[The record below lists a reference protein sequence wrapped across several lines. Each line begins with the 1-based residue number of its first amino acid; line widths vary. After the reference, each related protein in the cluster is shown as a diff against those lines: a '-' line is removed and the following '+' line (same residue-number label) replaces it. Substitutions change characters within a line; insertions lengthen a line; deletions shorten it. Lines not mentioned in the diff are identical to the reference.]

1 MRDSQP
7 EVPVETDPHVQAAA
21 QERVHALRAGLLAL
35 PNLFLRS
42 ALALGL
48 LYGLLGLVLVTLAQ
62 FDVLAPSVAVGIGV
76 AVILLQFLLGPWFM
90 DLMLRWLYR
99 FERVPPER
107 LPAHLHAFVERV
119 CAEQRMKFPSFGL
132 LHDGAPQAFT
142 YGHHPGNARVVLS
155 QGIFDL
161 LEPDEVEAVVAHELG
176 HAHNWD
182 MALMT
187 LANLVPLLLYYL
199 YRITTEALSSKNA
212 KDGKDGWAAVAVGAG
227 AYVLYI
233 VSEYMVLW
241 FSRTREYYADRFAG
255 RVTGNPN
262 ALASGLVKIAYGL
275 AARAEPPG
283 AVKEGGE
290 VKESEKKPPVRR
302 DRIGALRAL
311 NIFDDRAAVGLVM
324 ASATRAPT
332 EPRRPD
338 VEQIKGA
345 MQWDLWNPW
354 AKWYELHST
363 HPLVA
368 KRLSYLADQAAHQD
382 QEPLVVFD
390 RQRPESYWDDFLVDL
405 VVMWLPLLGF
415 LLGAATGAGAALGVG
430 LGWGQAALLGL
441 GGGLVLGGLAGL
453 RQLRFSYRRDAF
465 PHLSVAALLH
475 RVKVSSVRPV
485 PATLTGTII
494 GKGVP
499 GLVYSEDF
507 VLQDRTGILF
517 LDYQQP
523 LGLWNFFFGLLRARR
538 YQGKEV
544 RVRGWYR
551 RAPVPYLQIDRL
563 EVLDGSLPPRRCYA
577 YHAQWVVAGLLAVV
591 GTAMIVLTVI

>member
-1 MRDSQP
+1 MPDAEP
-7 EVPVETDPHVQAAA
+7 PGKADPQVQAAA

-42 ALALGL
+42 AVVLCL
-48 LYGLLGLVLVTLAQ
+48 LYGLLGLVLVSLAQ
-62 FDVLAPSVAVGIGV
+62 LDVLAPAVAVGIGV
-76 AVILLQFLLGPWFM
+76 TIILLQFLLGPWFM

-99 FERVPPER
+99 FEWLPPSQ
-107 LPAHLHAFVERV
+107 LPEHLRAFVERV
-119 CAEQRMKFPSFGL
+119 CAGQQMRFPSFGL
-132 LHDGAPQAFT
+132 LRDGAPQAFT
-142 YGHHPGNARVVLS
+142 YGHHPNNARVVLS

-176 HAHNWD
+176 HARNWD

-187 LANLVPLLLYYL
+187 LANLVPLVLYYL
-199 YRITTEALSSKNA
+199 YRVATDALASKTGRDN
-212 KDGKDGWAAVAVGAG
+212 KPGWVAAAVGAG
-227 AYVLYI
+227 AYALYL

-262 ALASGLVKIAYGL
+262 ALVSALVKIAYGL
-275 AARAEPPG
+275 AARAKPAQDVNET
-283 AVKEGGE
+283 
-290 VKESEKKPPVRR
+290 EKKQPGRR

-324 ASATRAPT
+324 ASASLTTPEAC
-332 EPRRPD
+332 RPK
-338 VEQIKGA
+338 VEHIKGA

-354 AKWYELHST
+354 AKFYELHST
-363 HPLVA
+363 HPLIA
-368 KRLSYLADQAAHQD
+368 KRLRYLADQAAHLD

-390 RQRPESYWDDFLVDL
+390 RQKPESYWDDFLVDL
-405 VVMWLPLLGF
+405 VMMCLPTFGF
-415 LLGAATGAGAALGVG
+415 LLGAGVGAGAAYGRGLGV
-430 LGWGQAALLGL
+430 WQVVLLGL

-453 RQLRFSYRRDAF
+453 RQLRFKYRRDCF

-475 RVKVSSVRPV
+475 RVKVSAVRPV
-485 PATLTGTII
+485 PAKLTGMII

-507 VLQDRTGILF
+507 VLQDPTGIMF
-517 LDYQQP
+517 LDYRQP
-523 LGLWNFFFGLLRARR
+523 LGLWNFFFGLLRAGR

-544 RVRGWYR
+544 CVHGWYR

-563 EVLDGSLPPRRCYA
+563 EVLDGSLPRRRCYA
-577 YHAQWVVAGLLAVV
+577 YQAQWLFGVLMAAVGAAV
-591 GTAMIVLTVI
+591 IALTLN